1 VSALVASTAFGSVLV
16 AANDLAEYGK
26 LIYFTASSYASPSG
40 FLAIAATLSFALNAA
55 SAAIAFN
62 SASVGGFGPAAV
74 APIAGI
80 FFSASYSGT
89 LALGAF
95 ILSRGVGAGFLASF
109 AGTAST
115 GFS

>member
-1 VSALVASTAFGSVLV
+1 MSALVASTAFGSVLV
-16 AANDLAEYGK
+16 AANDLAEYGR
-26 LIYFTASSYASPSG
+26 LIYFTASSYASPCG

-62 SASVGGFGPAAV
+62 SASVGGFGPASA
-74 APIAGI
+74 AGI
-80 FFSASYSGT
+80 PFFSTSYSGI